1 MLDSSTK
8 LSSLYLLS
16 RLLFCSLW
24 QVYEGIVEELAT
36 NEHQAEYAVVRF
48 IGYGNTDSVW
58 PKDLIR
64 SDGKEAR
71 EKQINEALKDVN
83 NNKNT
88 VETSSNI
95 SKSTPNEKSDTK
107 EWQVDD
113 YCRALCDFDGQEH
126 ELQIIK
132 QNPNNKEVFRVLVL
146 GYGHKEIK
154 NCNVLQQSRGENARK
169 IQINAA
175 TQPQG
180 TNILWATYL

>member
-1 MLDSSTK
+1 MCLGLGHKTRECRDTNEGRLKVCHKKNDNDKECGGYHCGYLHFRQYKPTPASNLTVNETK
-8 LSSLYLLS
+8 DNNHS
-16 RLLFCSLW
+16 
-24 QVYEGIVEELAT
+24 EPAVEE
-36 NEHQAEYAVVRF
+36 V
-48 IGYGNTDSVW
+48 
-58 PKDLIR
+58 
-64 SDGKEAR
+64 
-71 EKQINEALKDVN
+71 
-83 NNKNT
+83 KNWKLYP
-88 VETSSNI
+88 S
-95 SKSTPNEKSDTK
+95 NEKSDNK

-132 QNPNNKEVFRVLVL
+132 QNPTIKEVFRVLVL

-180 TNILWATYL
+180 TTFFLIVS